1 MGTTGKAG
9 NQRKP
14 EYWRKIGAGTNLAGA
29 QGADAMAKT
38 VNSAASDTL
47 QGSKRKYFM
56 AQGAIA
62 GGDWRDNMRAMGNR

>member
-9 NQRKP
+9 NQFKP
-14 EYWRKIGAGTNLAGA
+14 EYWRKIGAGTNLAGK
-29 QGADAMAKT
+29 ADSMAKT
-38 VNSAASDTL
+38 VNTAARDTL